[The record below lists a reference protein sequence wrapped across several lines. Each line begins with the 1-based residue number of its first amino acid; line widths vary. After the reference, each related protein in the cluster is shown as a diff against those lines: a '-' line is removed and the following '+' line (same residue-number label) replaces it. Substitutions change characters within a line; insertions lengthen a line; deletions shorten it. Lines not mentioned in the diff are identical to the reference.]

1 MKANSTHISLE
12 TAKLLK
18 DCGVDSEYY
27 YYQNEL
33 IHNELFYKIYNEHK
47 GMGIYGVQCQHKMM
61 SKCYPAYTWQE
72 ILWEYPQEFFGKCSE
87 AVIPSAGYCDEAGCP
102 AYLLALLQQ
111 KKYDEADKYF
121 QDHCILTK

>member
-1 MKANSTHISLE
+1 MEANSTHISLE

-18 DCGVDSEYY
+18 DCKLNSSAYY
-27 YYQNEL
+27 CNKKL
-33 IHNELFYKIYNEHK
+33 IRKPLFRGKTISAEDE
-47 GMGIYGVQCQHKMM
+47 I
-61 SKCYPAYTWQE
+61 YPAYTWQE

-111 KKYDEADKYF
+111 KKYDQADKYF
-121 QDHCILTK
+121 RDNCILIKQ